1 MNKKGGFTER
11 GGAICNNYQSYIFLY
26 KNIVHLIMIYVFVN
40 PIDPEVCENFLNLG
54 LHIIITKR
62 LNLKKNK

>member
-1 MNKKGGFTER
+1 
-11 GGAICNNYQSYIFLY
+11 
-26 KNIVHLIMIYVFVN
+26 MIYVFVN

-62 LNLKKNK
+62 LNLKKKQQKKQLCNYLRSLTV